1 MDPTASATGWCA
13 RNRVASGPPGANA
26 ASRGIQEDSEASA
39 CISYRDAPG
48 PGAYTKPGA
57 FAAPKTPSSAFAS
70 RSQQHTSTPSEAA
83 AGPSPSTYD
92 VAYDKHAPKSFNA
105 NAMLG
110 KKALKERA
118 MNIRDLVG
126 AQSLPRFSPGFQ
138 EEQMVAWILE
148 AQTVVAAACGV
159 MITVGDLGAP
169 KGGDGVGAFLAHT
182 RRNLQDAAPQPPPEL
197 AGAFWGVA
205 PPQQQQEFCRG
216 GSTPSA
222 MLQHQ
227 PVSRGVNPP

>member
-1 MDPTASATGWCA
+1 MGA
-13 RNRVASGPPGANA
+13 R
-26 ASRGIQEDSEASA
+26 E
-39 CISYRDAPG
+39 
-48 PGAYTKPGA
+48 
-57 FAAPKTPSSAFAS
+57 PSSWGGLGIDWAAMPGKARADLPLSVLFNGREVAIYTFAQVD
-70 RSQQHTSTPSEAA
+70 R
-83 AGPSPSTYD
+83 
-92 VAYDKHAPKSFNA
+92 
-105 NAMLG
+105 LG

-169 KGGDGVGAFLAHT
+169 KGGDGVGAFLAH
-182 RRNLQDAAPQPPPEL
+182 LQDAAPQPPPEL

-205 PPQQQQEFCRG
+205 PPQQQQQQQSQQQRQPTPSQQFHPPPQEAYQSAPTHAYRG
-216 GSTPSA
+216 GPSSGGGGPSPMGSSPLRPDQESDA
-222 MLQHQ
+222 VRDAARKRNQG
-227 PVSRGVNPP
+227 SFSFG